1 MAKKDKDTK
10 QVAEIEIGQSGTN
23 IFDGIIEDEY
33 NPKLAGTTGIATY
46 DVMRKSDAT
55 VKAVLLA
62 TSLPIRRANWFVAPA
77 SDDKKDKEIAD
88 FISKA
93 LFELMSITWDD
104 FLRQALLSM
113 PFGVMPFEKVFK
125 IEVIDGKTMIVWK
138 KFAPRLP
145 TSITAWTAGGADGI
159 TQQLLNGRD
168 ALIPIEKLLIFVN
181 EKEGDNWW
189 GTSTLRAA
197 YKPWYI
203 KSNLE
208 KIDAIAQERQGIGI
222 PFVQVEAT
230 ATAEDISK
238 AKTTLKNL
246 RSHENAYII
255 EPKDQPVEF
264 KDMKANTTKDPSK
277 SIAYHNRQI
286 ALSVLAQFLDLGSGG
301 TGSRALSIDQTD
313 LFLQSLEAIANGVKN
328 VLDKFAIK
336 QLVDLNFDNIS
347 EYPEVNFTGIART
360 DVEKLSVAYQ
370 RFTQSGGITPQ
381 ENDDQFLRSLLDL
394 PEADEKAKK
403 KVVEKKNEKNNAD
416 DIDIED
422 LERHIFAETNEFKS
436 FRKLTF
442 AEKKVNW
449 QSIQNFMDKNEKS
462 MNRETR
468 SALTKAKK
476 DYIKR
481 VGAAVASG
489 NTQKVKTLQLQFK
502 DDYAAIVKKFLK
514 DAYIFGK
521 NNVSKEMGV
530 KTPAAD
536 QKILT
541 NISLSADTIAKKH
554 GDDLV
559 NQAKLTIV
567 TEVQRGQTVAQAL
580 KTVDTVLTQKI
591 LTLTRDTSS
600 IVTAGHVNLG
610 RKTVF
615 DKNAD
620 KIYALQRSE
629 ILDKR
634 TCKFCLSMDARIVKK
649 NDPLAKIGTF
659 HSHCRGIWVE
669 ILKGEAEK
677 PPISGVPKSL
687 RSRLGNSTN
696 ELVQPPKPI
705 IKKDSAAA
713 KKIKQGKAGQ

>member
-1 MAKKDKDTK
+1 MAQDKETKK
-10 QVAEIEIGQSGTN
+10 VAEIEIGQSGTN
-23 IFDGIIEDEY
+23 IFDGIIDDEY
-33 NPKLAGTTGIATY
+33 NPKLSGITGIEKY
-46 DVMRKSDAT
+46 EIMRKSDAT

-62 TSLPIRRANWFVAPA
+62 TSLPIRRADWFVVAA
-77 SDDKKDKEIAD
+77 SEDKRDQEIKD

-93 LFELMSITWDD
+93 LFDLMSITWDD

-113 PFGVMPFEKVFK
+113 PFGVMAFEKVFK

-145 TSITAWTAGGADGI
+145 TSITHWTAGNVDGI
-159 TQQLLNGRD
+159 TQLLPSGRE

-189 GTSTLRAA
+189 GISTLRAA

-222 PFVQVEAT
+222 PFVQIEST
-230 ATAEDISK
+230 ATPEDIAK
-238 AKTTLKNL
+238 AKTTLQNL
-246 RSHENAYII
+246 RAHDKSYII

-264 KDMKANTTKDPSK
+264 KDMKASTTKDPSRA
-277 SIAYHNRQI
+277 IAYHNRQI

-313 LFLQSLEAIANGVKN
+313 LFLQSLEAIANGIKN
-328 VLDKFAIK
+328 VLDKFAIR

-347 EYPEVNFTGIART
+347 EYPEVNFTNIART
-360 DVEKLSVAYQ
+360 DVEKLSTAYQ
-370 RFTQSGGITPQ
+370 RFTQSGGLTPQ
-381 ENDDQFLRSLLDL
+381 ENDDQFIRSLLGL
-394 PEADEKAKK
+394 PEADEKSKK
-403 KVVEKKNEKNNAD
+403 KVVEKKNEKSNAS
-416 DIDIED
+416 DIDIIE
-422 LERHIFAETNEFKS
+422 LERHNFAENNDFKS
-436 FRKLTF
+436 WRKLTF
-442 AEKKVNW
+442 AERKVNW
-449 QSIQNFMDKNEKS
+449 QSIQNFMDKNENA
-462 MNRETR
+462 MNKESQALLNKAKNDYVKKLKAAVKKGDNIAVRKLQLEFKNEY
-468 SALTKAKK
+468 SAL
-476 DYIKR
+476 I
-481 VGAAVASG
+481 S
-489 NTQKVKTLQLQFK
+489 
-502 DDYAAIVKKFLK
+502 KFLK
-514 DAYIFGK
+514 EAYIFGK

-536 QKILT
+536 PKILA
-541 NISLSADTIAKKH
+541 NINLSADTIAKKH

-559 NQAKLTIV
+559 NQAKLTIIQ
-567 TEVQRGQTVAQAL
+567 EVQRGQTVTQAL
-580 KTVDTVLTQKI
+580 GAVDTVLKQKI
-591 LTLTRDTSS
+591 LTLTKDTSS

-634 TCKFCLSMDARIVKK
+634 TCNFCLSIDGRVIKK
-649 NDPLAKIGTF
+649 TDPLARTGTF
-659 HSHCRGIWVE
+659 HSNCRGIWVE
-669 ILKGEAEK
+669 ILKGEKEK
-677 PPISGVPKSL
+677 PPISGVPKNI
-687 RSRLGNSTN
+687 RNRIGTKTN

-705 IKKDSAAA
+705 VKKNSAAA
-713 KKIKQGKAGQ
+713 KKIDQGKSGQ